1 MDTILISTLAAL
13 AGKWQENADAPAQHI
28 GHGEAVRRATL
39 RECADTMRMLCEV
52 RFEDCPHAAPHRY
65 CAECPVKP
73 CPIGLGKP

>member
-1 MDTILISTLAAL
+1 MNTIQISTLATL
-13 AGKWQENADAPAQHI
+13 AGKWQAEAEYRGSSDPADRA
-28 GHGEAVRRATL
+28 RRETL
-39 RECADTMRMLCEV
+39 RECADVLRGLCEL